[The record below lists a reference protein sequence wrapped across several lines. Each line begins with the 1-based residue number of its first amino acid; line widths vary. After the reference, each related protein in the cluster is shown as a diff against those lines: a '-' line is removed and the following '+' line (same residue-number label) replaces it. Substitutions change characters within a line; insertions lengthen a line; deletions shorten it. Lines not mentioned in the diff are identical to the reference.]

1 MILLSIILLILSI
14 IIFIVGYKN
23 LTLAKGIEEAK
34 NNTLIQIK
42 NEEERV
48 RVIVN
53 NLYQQKMQLLE
64 SISKE
69 KENMSEI
76 YEKEKER
83 LNKIYQKEK
92 DSLDEKVDL
101 YKNNLS
107 YASKKYLDNLEKTY
121 NNAENEYN
129 NKIKKLDCDKA
140 NAENELKKIKDS
152 LNAAIEAQLRE
163 QEKINKL
170 QFYKLSLSTLELEDI
185 QKLNSI
191 KLSLNQPVILSKLIW
206 STYFLKQTTD
216 LCNRVLGKDKICGIY
231 KITNLK
237 TEQCYIGQS
246 VGIADRWKEH
256 IKCGLGIDAST
267 TNKLYKAMQ
276 EDGVWNFSF
285 ELIEKCPKADL
296 NSKEKFWIDFYQSQK
311 YGYNTTRGGS

>member
-1 MILLSIILLILSI
+1 MMLLSIILLILSI

-42 NEEERV
+42 NEEERA

-107 YASKKYLDNLEKTY
+107 YASKQYLDNLEKTY

-129 NKIKKLDCDKA
+129 NKIKKLDCDKT

>member
-34 NNTLIQIK
+34 NNTLVQIK
-42 NEEERV
+42 NEEERA

-107 YASKKYLDNLEKTY
+107 YASKQYLDNLEKTY

-191 KLSLNQPVILSKLIW
+191 KLSLHQPVILSKLIW
-206 STYFLKQTTD
+206 STYFLKQTTE
-216 LCNRVLGKDKICGIY
+216 LCNRVLGKEKICGIY

-246 VGIADRWKEH
+246 VDIATRFKDH
-256 IKCGLGIDAST
+256 IKCGLGIDASA

-276 EDGVWNFSF
+276 EDGVWNFTF
-285 ELIEKCPKADL
+285 ELIEGCLRTDL
-296 NSKEKFWIDFYQSQK
+296 NEKEKFWIDFYQSQK
-311 YGYNTTRGGS
+311 YGYNTTKGGS

>member
-1 MILLSIILLILSI
+1 MMLLSIILLILSI

-42 NEEERV
+42 NEEERA

-107 YASKKYLDNLEKTY
+107 YASKQYLDNLEKTY